1 MVHARN
7 KGKAAETE
15 FINKFQ
21 SLFPE
26 TIRRNLEQVR
36 SGGSDVEGCDP
47 FVIELKRVEKL
58 DLNSWW
64 RQVQLAARQKSAL
77 YVQQCGHTLNSDG
90 SGFIPLVGY
99 RQSRQPWR
107 FLLPA
112 TLIVA
117 KSETFIIVDEETFI
131 KFVSE
136 HYE

>member
-47 FVIELKRVEKL
+47 FVIELKRVEIL

-64 RQVQLAARQKSAL
+64 RQVQLAARQKSA
-77 YVQQCGHTLNSDG
+77 VSDG

-117 KSETFIIVDEETFI
+117 KSETFIIADEETFI